1 MKKFL
6 AMALAAVMV
15 LALAACG
22 SKNDTAD
29 DTGDAQDAQG
39 ARLTVLWGE
48 LRLRALKAGE
58 RAYRE
63 ASLGGA
69 SVAFRQNGWEIA
81 FDSQI
86 TLQKGD
92 VLALRA

>member
-39 ARLTVLWGE
+39 GETQKLIGRL
-48 LRLRALKAGE
+48 
-58 RAYRE
+58 
-63 ASLGGA
+63 
-69 SVAFRQNGWEIA
+69 
-81 FDSQI
+81 
-86 TLQKGD
+86 
-92 VLALRA
+92 